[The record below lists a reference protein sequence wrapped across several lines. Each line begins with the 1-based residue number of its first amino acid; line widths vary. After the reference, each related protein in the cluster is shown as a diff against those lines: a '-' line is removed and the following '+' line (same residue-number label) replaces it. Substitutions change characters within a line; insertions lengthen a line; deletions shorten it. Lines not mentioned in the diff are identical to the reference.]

1 MTEYRAPVNETSF
14 ILLDVLGIGAY
25 ARLDG
30 FSDLSPDVISDIF
43 SQIAL
48 FSEKT
53 LHPLNE
59 AGDRH
64 GCTWHA
70 DGSVTTPPGFPG
82 AYRELVAAGWPGAAG
97 PAEFGGGG
105 LPRVIGFA
113 YLEYIWAA
121 NPGFAMHASH
131 LGHAAVLRAH
141 GTAQQRAMYAPH
153 LVAGDWAGAMALTE
167 PQAGTDLGL
176 ISTRAVDHG
185 DGTYRITGTKIFISG
200 GEHDMAENIIHFVL
214 ARIDGAPTGTKGLS
228 LFLVPKLLP
237 DDDGRPAQRNG
248 VSCGGI
254 EQKMGIHASPTCTM
268 NYDEA
273 IGFLVGEPHRGL
285 PAMFVLMNHMR
296 LITATQGLGISEIA
310 YQNAVSYARQRR
322 QGRAPAGPRDP
333 GAAADPILAMPDVRR
348 LLWQIRSFNEAARA
362 LLLFTALQLDL
373 SERAVPLE
381 ERQAAADLA
390 SLLAPVV
397 KGTITEQAYDNTVDA
412 QRVFG
417 GSGYIRDTGVEQ
429 FIRDV
434 RVAAIGE
441 GVTAVQAMD
450 LLRRKL
456 TLNGGATMTRLT
468 EQIAASLDEGDAA
481 GREVFTRP
489 LRRALADLTETT
501 AWITHA
507 VRTDPDAA
515 AAAAVDYLRLFGSV
529 ALGWMWLRIVGA
541 VLARPAD
548 TRTGT
553 AGAGTDAAAAARLA
567 LARFYLDRLPGET
580 AMRHDRM
587 KTGTGVLAA
596 LSDAQF

>member
-1 MTEYRAPVNETSF
+1 MTEYRAPTSETSF
-14 ILLDVLGIGAY
+14 ILFDVLDIGRY

-30 FSDLSPDVISDIF
+30 FGDLSPDVVSDILA
-43 SQIAL
+43 QVAQ

-53 LHPLNE
+53 LHPLNQ

-64 GCTWHA
+64 GCTWHP
-70 DGSVTTPPGFPG
+70 DGSVTTPPGFPD

-105 LPRVIGFA
+105 LPHVVGFA
-113 YLEYIWAA
+113 YLEYMWAA

-131 LGHAAVLRAH
+131 LGHAAVLKAH

-185 DGTYRITGTKIFISG
+185 DDSYRITGTKIFISG

-214 ARIDGAPTGTKGLS
+214 ARIDGAPAGTRGLS

-237 DDDGRPAQRNG
+237 GHDGRPAERNG
-248 VSCGGI
+248 LSCGGI
-254 EQKMGIHASPTCTM
+254 EQKMGIHASPTCVM

-273 IGFLVGEPHRGL
+273 VGFLVGEANRGL

-296 LITATQGLGISEIA
+296 LMTGTLGLGISEIA

-333 GAAADPILAMPDVRR
+333 GAAADLILALPDVRR

-373 SERAVPLE
+373 SERAADPA

-390 SLLAPVV
+390 SLLAPVI
-397 KGTITEQAYDNTVDA
+397 KGTITEQAFDNAVDA

-429 FIRDV
+429 FVRDA
-434 RVAAIGE
+434 RVGAIGE
-441 GVTAVQAMD
+441 GITAVQATD
-450 LLRRKL
+450 LIRRKL
-456 TLNGGATMTRLT
+456 GLNGGATMTAFTDL
-468 EQIAASLDEGDAA
+468 IAASLDAVGGDGHEA
-481 GREVFTRP
+481 FTRP
-489 LRRALADLTETT
+489 LRRALGDLTEAT
-501 AWITHA
+501 AWITRA
-507 VRTDPDAA
+507 GRTDPDAA
-515 AAAAVDYLRLFGSV
+515 AVEYLRLFGSV
-529 ALGWMWLRIVGA
+529 ALGWMWLRIAIAALASPVDTGA
-541 VLARPAD
+541 RSV
-548 TRTGT
+548 
-553 AGAGTDAAAAARLA
+553 RLA
-567 LARFYLDRLPGET
+567 LARFYLERLPGET
-580 AMRHDRM
+580 AARHGRM
-587 KTGTGVLAA
+587 TAGTSVLAG